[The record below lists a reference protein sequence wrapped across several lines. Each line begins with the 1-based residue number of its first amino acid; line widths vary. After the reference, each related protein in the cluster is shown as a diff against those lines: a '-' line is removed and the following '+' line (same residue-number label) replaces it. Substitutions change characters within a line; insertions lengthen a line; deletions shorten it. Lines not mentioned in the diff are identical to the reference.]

1 MASINGIK
9 PALHPDLIAGIR
21 IVFPVS
27 ASITISKQGL
37 NLCIFVN
44 TPIAYQI
51 EFIDKMSI
59 TNITL

>member
-9 PALHPDLIAGIR
+9 PALHPDLITGIR
-21 IVFPVS
+21 IVFPAS

-37 NLCIFVN
+37 NLCVFVN

-51 EFIDKMSI
+51 EVIDKMSI
-59 TNITL
+59 DDMTW